1 MHIMM
6 NHLHDGIFEM
16 NDMYSALCQFL
27 KENNWVVHSPD
38 NEMVSSSLIDN
49 MIYTNSFN
57 SVHDFSAMYW
67 KLEPILES
75 HQMVGSLLPIEA
87 PF

>member
-1 MHIMM
+1 
-6 NHLHDGIFEM
+6 
-16 NDMYSALCQFL
+16 
-27 KENNWVVHSPD
+27 
-38 NEMVSSSLIDN
+38 MVSSSLIDN